1 MLNTFSVQS
10 TLPCLLSKSL
20 FIAVI
25 VLMLNDYFTLF
36 LLPLAPFNGPLSM
49 MSLFL
54 ETILSRWTTFMMKS
68 FLETIHA

>member
-1 MLNTFSVQS
+1 
-10 TLPCLLSKSL
+10 L